1 MGESTLNSILARW
14 LNPEPERADVD
25 CTACAKA
32 FKCCD
37 FQPFVA
43 NFLCGA
49 VLADGGTLPFSE
61 KVQGLALGLCASAGF
76 RARHGTEFCS
86 FNLGGACSIW
96 SRRPGECSVYL
107 CTPAPAARTR
117 RSEDAFRVETAV
129 AQMALVELGFTPR
142 EIAAE
147 IDFLNEPGEPL
158 ARSRARLLEVY
169 RAAWEW
175 ASRLEAA
182 DVKAFL

>member
-1 MGESTLNSILARW
+1 MNCAG
-14 LNPEPERADVD
+14 
-25 CTACAKA
+25 CTRA

-49 VLADGGTLPFSE
+49 VLADGGALPFDE
-61 KVQGLALGLCASAGF
+61 RVVGLGLGLCASAGF
-76 RARHGTEFCS
+76 RARHGSELCA
-86 FNLGGACSIW
+86 FNVGGACSIW

-107 CTPAPAARTR
+107 CTPAPEARTR
-117 RSEDAFRVETAV
+117 LSEDAFRIETAV
-129 AQMALVELGFTPR
+129 AQMALVELGFTPS

-158 ARSRARLLEVY
+158 PRTRTRLLEIY